1 MKLTELEK
9 KADEG
14 EPAPQRDPEAGKVPC
29 TLTDWS
35 GQESAKKLPGS
46 GPSGL
51 IRVAEPLDSTVE
63 PLHQMRTRATGVGR
77 WGAGAWQE

>member
-14 EPAPQRDPEAGKVPC
+14 KSAPQRDPEAGKVPC

-35 GQESAKKLPGS
+35 GQESAKKLHGT
-46 GPSGL
+46 GTSGL
-51 IRVAEPLDSTVE
+51 K
-63 PLHQMRTRATGVGR
+63 
-77 WGAGAWQE
+77 